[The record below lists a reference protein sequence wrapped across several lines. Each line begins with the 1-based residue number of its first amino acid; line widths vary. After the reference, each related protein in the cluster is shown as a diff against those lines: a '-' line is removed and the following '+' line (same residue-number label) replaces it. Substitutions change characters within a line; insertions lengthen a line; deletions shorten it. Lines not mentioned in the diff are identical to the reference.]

1 MEKTVAYIFGN
12 DDNPGV
18 YGTVYFTGGRRSEV
32 RISVD
37 LHGLGDDLWGWAI
50 FRDMLDLPYY
60 LPVLVPDHGTS
71 KTVFTANTFSVRD
84 TIGKRLVL
92 TKGTWLYNAD
102 QLQIEECDLSAVI
115 KLVLRGKCFYNER

>member
-12 DDNPGV
+12 DDNPGI
-18 YGTVYFTGGRRSEV
+18 YGTVYFTGGKREEV

-50 FRDMLDLPYY
+50 FRDMLLPYY
-60 LPVLVPDHGTS
+60 LPVLVPDNGIS
-71 KTVFTANTFSVRD
+71 KTTFTTNSFTVRD
-84 TIGKRLVL
+84 TVGKRLIL

-102 QLQIEECDLSAVI
+102 RLLLEDCDLSAVI
-115 KLVLRGKCFYNER
+115 KLVLKGKCFYNER